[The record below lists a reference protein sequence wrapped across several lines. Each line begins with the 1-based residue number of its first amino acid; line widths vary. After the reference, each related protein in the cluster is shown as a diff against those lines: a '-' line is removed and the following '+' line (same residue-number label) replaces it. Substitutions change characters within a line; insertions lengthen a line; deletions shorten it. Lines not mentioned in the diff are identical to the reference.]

1 MEAHGCGNA
10 ILWWKL
16 QLMEVMEAS
25 IPPTVETF
33 IVFDLTEAPTNLHG
47 RKSTATNF
55 HGSFHG
61 SFHGIKF
68 TSIDFHG
75 SFHGIKWTYVEVDL
89 FSWKFPW
96 TLVETSMKV
105 DRTEVGGPLWKPCL
119 SSWTFEIHVE
129 VGGSI

>member
-61 SFHGIKF
+61 
-68 TSIDFHG
+68 
-75 SFHGIKWTYVEVDL
+75 IKWTYVEVDL

-105 DRTEVGGPLWKPCL
+105 DRTEVGGPLWKPCR